1 MKSITSVFL
10 ASLVLAVACGQS
22 KPNENAT
29 VENEKEKAEDMEVI
43 FSPDSSIS
51 SKIYLHYPSSTT
63 ENLGDIMSMV
73 DANKDLPDA
82 FFKSQSGEEYLQ
94 VIVFPGNEA
103 NSISQ
108 FVVGYPSN
116 LPKSE
121 KLKPLEMTSL
131 QTESGVK
138 LGMRK
143 KDLISIKGSSYK
155 EEMVDGQQRLSYE
168 ISKSTSS
175 FLNRYN
181 MPVYIAEYWFKE
193 DKLYK
198 YKFGFEYP

>member
-1 MKSITSVFL
+1 MKGITLIFL
-10 ASLVLAVACGQS
+10 AFLVLAIACGQS
-22 KPNENAT
+22 NPTENT
-29 VENEKEKAEDMEVI
+29 TTENEKEKVEDMEMT

-51 SKIYLHYPSSTT
+51 SKIYLHNPSSTR

-82 FFKSQSGEEYLQ
+82 FFKSGEEYLQ
-94 VIVFPGNEA
+94 VIVFPGNET

-108 FVVGYPSN
+108 FVVGYSSN

-121 KLKPLEMTSL
+121 KLNPLEITSL
-131 QTESGVK
+131 QTESGVE
-138 LGMRK
+138 LGMIK

-168 ISKSTSS
+168 INESTSS

-181 MPVYIAEYWFKE
+181 MPVYIAEYWFKD